1 MQPDLFWMMLR
12 DFPYINPNTA
22 ALNFAKGNSM
32 TTKDSNGADT
42 TLGALYDNYI
52 NSPITNPPADVVKN
66 GHRAVDVGTATALFD
81 QIWTEVKGGQ

>member
-1 MQPDLFWMMLR
+1 
-12 DFPYINPNTA
+12 NPNAA

-32 TTKDSNGADT
+32 ATVDANGADT

-52 NSPITNPPADVVKN
+52 NSPITNPPAEAVKK
-66 GHRAVDVGTATALFD
+66 GHRAVDVGDKTALFD